1 MSAIH
6 RRKAW
11 CFPAYP
17 VTALIGSR
25 SHAKNQRRSGAK
37 GPQHMSDTDVQGAS
51 RPTRRLIAVSL
62 IVWAVLAFGLPL
74 AALTL
79 NAVKLAGFPFGFWVT
94 AVFVLIALATLAMVF
109 TARAGGDASGEG
121 VGPSLR
127 FAGEAIGSA
136 GVIGS
141 VGAIAALGYDGLAF
155 PLGLAAGLTLLT
167 LIVAPRFSLYPVR
180 TAAGFFTARYGG
192 LWSRRVALAIAGI
205 GSVSLLAADLRGGA
219 LAVQGAFATDYATG
233 VATTTVAL
241 ALVWLLR
248 SLFHV
253 PSGRGVVFAA
263 LLVMV
268 FIPVFAMPMMQ
279 GRLPLPLFVY
289 GYGLEDLA
297 ALEQKLIVNK
307 LADVRSLKPMTA
319 PFLQLSMANFAG
331 LVLALALGLSAL
343 PYLLGRHLSQAAV
356 MPGAAPR
363 RAALASVWVV
373 WFLLALA
380 AFAVFERIGVAD
392 MISKGIETAAL
403 PPALVDASGRGWVSI
418 CGVSS
423 YASTEIAAACAK
435 TSGHR
440 GFLRLQDVAFTSDG
454 FAVAAPWI
462 SGLPPLAFMPLWL
475 AAALAALVTG
485 HAIIAGFLAADAE
498 GRHAGSV
505 DAASLDLRSVVLAI
519 VMLLMALVVA
529 MIGGLEIPALF
540 SEGLAVFAAGL
551 FPALILGLFWRRM
564 TAAGAVTAMLAGFA
578 VTGAYIAGVRYFP
591 VQMFDWTGA
600 LSDAAPG
607 AVRKFADLK
616 AAVAAAA
623 TDDARTAAN
632 LALWRHSGSIANWWG
647 LKPAAIVLIG
657 VPVGLM
663 AGALVSALR
672 PKRTE

>member
-1 MSAIH
+1 
-6 RRKAW
+6 
-11 CFPAYP
+11 
-17 VTALIGSR
+17 
-25 SHAKNQRRSGAK
+25 
-37 GPQHMSDTDVQGAS
+37 MSDSDVQGAS
-51 RPTRRLIAVSL
+51 RPARRLIAVSL
-62 IVWAVLAFGLPL
+62 IVWAVLALGLPL

-94 AVFVLIALATLAMVF
+94 AVFVLIALAALAMVF
-109 TARAGGDASGEG
+109 AARAGGDASGETIS
-121 VGPSLR
+121 PSLR
-127 FAGEAIGSA
+127 LAGEAIGSA

-155 PLGLAAGLTLLT
+155 PLGLAAGLALLT
-167 LIVAPRFSLYPVR
+167 LIIAPRFSLYPVR
-180 TAAGFFTARYGG
+180 SLAGFFTVRYGG
-192 LWSRRVALAIAGI
+192 LWPRRMALIIAAI

-233 VATTTVAL
+233 VALTTVAL
-241 ALVWLLR
+241 SIVWLLR

-268 FIPVFAMPMMQ
+268 FIPVFALPMSQ

-331 LVLALALGLSAL
+331 LVLALAFGLAAL

-356 MPGAAPR
+356 KPGAAPR

-403 PPALVDASGRGWVSI
+403 PPALVDASGRGWVTI
-418 CGVSS
+418 CGVAS
-423 YASTEIAAACAK
+423 YASTEISAACAK
-435 TSGHR
+435 ASGHR
-440 GFLRLQDVAFTSDG
+440 GFLRLQDVAFSSDG

-462 SGLPPLAFMPLWL
+462 SGLPPIAFMPLWL

-498 GRHAGSV
+498 GRHTGPA
-505 DAASLDLRSVVLAI
+505 DAAGLDVRSVVLGI
-519 VMLLMALVVA
+519 GMLLLALVVA

-540 SEGLAVFAAGL
+540 SEGLAVIAGGL
-551 FPALILGLFWRRM
+551 FPALVLGLFWRRM
-564 TAAGAVTAMLAGFA
+564 SAAGAIAAMVAGFVVTA
-578 VTGAYIAGVRYFP
+578 TYIAGVRHFP
-591 VQMFDWTGA
+591 VLMFDWTGG

-616 AAVAAAA
+616 VALAN
-623 TDDARTAAN
+623 ARTDEAGTLAYA
-632 LALWRHSGSIANWWG
+632 ALWRHAGGIANWWG
-647 LKPAAIVLIG
+647 LKPAAIVLLGIPAGILAG
-657 VPVGLM
+657 V
-663 AGALVSALR
+663 LVSLLR
-672 PKRTE
+672 PARSEDGPAGD